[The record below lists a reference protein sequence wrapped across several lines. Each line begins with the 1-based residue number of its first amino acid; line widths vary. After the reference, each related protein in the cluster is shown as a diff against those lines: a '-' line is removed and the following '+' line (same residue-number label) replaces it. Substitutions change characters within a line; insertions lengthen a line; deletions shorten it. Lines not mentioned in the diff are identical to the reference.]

1 MVSSQYFVITTT
13 AQKFVSSRHIPTKQH
28 CAIYK
33 QLTVDDSWEQFQYD
47 DYDLINN
54 TLILNDEIASTEVK
68 KIEVRVAD
76 GLDELDENPSD
87 INIIVANI
95 DDINT
100 NANNIESINTNATNI
115 TYIVTVVGMQT
126 AINSLYADKVTL
138 DSLYAD
144 KTILDSI
151 YADKATLDSL
161 YADKATLDSLF
172 ADKETL
178 DSIFADKI
186 TLDSLYA
193 DKVKLD
199 AVFDGLTL
207 AEIVG
212 NDLSNQY
219 SYIEDNGS
227 ITEEVEGGEGTS
239 KIGIVADGIGNINI
253 NATNIDSIN
262 TNASNIN
269 AINTNADNILDIQ
282 NAEENANIATAKA
295 EIATTKAAEAL
306 ASANSASG
314 SAGQASTSVTNAQ
327 LKVWEAEAFKMTA
340 DSYATEA
347 EDVFVKTYTSNG
359 DGNFTAT
366 DTAEYSSKH
375 WAEKASA
382 TSGDFLAQDNNL
394 SDVTDIEAS
403 RTNLSV
409 YSKDEVDTSIET
421 VQGCCISNAESIA
434 NLATAQAVIEEDDS
448 IAITTT
454 QQTISI
460 NSTTPSTDTDIF
472 DISDENDTVTF
483 KTNASI
489 NFYSAMTFTSDINQ
503 ARVVSVKVINVADDT
518 VLKSFDVT
526 LAIPNGDTETIA
538 PTFLLTVGKNAIPN
552 ADLTVRFEIVA
563 DDTGYSLD
571 TFKVVIASSSSYDVS
586 TQANGIGYDNAT
598 SGSSAT
604 NVQDALDEALDL
616 DLGGL

>member
-33 QLTVDDSWEQFQYD
+33 QLTVDDSWEQFRYD

-295 EIATTKAAEAL
+295 EIATIKAAEAL